1 MRVPKGPTE
10 SGWMGWF
17 GAARRLLRQGRWD
30 EEEDAGEVLG
40 RETIEAMLR
49 ISRERMMGFDFRKP
63 NNQQNNF

>member
-1 MRVPKGPTE
+1 MFGESVDQTINADSSSKGE
-10 SGWMGWF
+10 K
-17 GAARRLLRQGRWD
+17 
-30 EEEDAGEVLG
+30 EEDAGEVLG